1 MTEQNQGNTS
11 SLSLV
16 AKRCFTYRYYLL
28 IYKAMSFIEFTAKKT
43 KNLDKSTVSINKGGR
58 IVFSQR
64 CYTDYLKGFTF
75 VKLFYDPDRKII
87 GIKPTN
93 EESANVYPLKVGRD
107 QKNASISC
115 IAYFKYFTID
125 DTSRKMDTRW
135 NKEAHLIEAREI
147 KKAEH
152 QKTLFDS

>member
-1 MTEQNQGNTS
+1 
-11 SLSLV
+11 
-16 AKRCFTYRYYLL
+16 
-28 IYKAMSFIEFTAKKT
+28 MSFIEFTAKKT

-64 CYTDYLKGFTF
+64 CYTDYLKGFEF

-107 QKNASISC
+107 QKNAYISC

-125 DTSRKMDTRW
+125 DSSRKMDTRW
-135 NKEAHLIEAREI
+135 NKDAQLIEAREMT
-147 KKAEH
+147 KNES
-152 QKTLFDS
+152 QKSLFDH

>member
-1 MTEQNQGNTS
+1 
-11 SLSLV
+11 
-16 AKRCFTYRYYLL
+16 
-28 IYKAMSFIEFTAKKT
+28 MSFIEFTAKKT

-135 NKEAHLIEAREI
+135 NKESLLIEAREI

-152 QKTLFDS
+152 QKTLFDD